1 MSANVRV
8 SIVMPTYKLEYFE
21 DALDSVLGQT
31 YPALELIICDDSS
44 DERIATLVEQ
54 KRASA
59 AFPIRYFR
67 NETRLGELGST
78 AKGIRLAEGEYVKF
92 LHDDDVLL
100 PECVEALVGAMEREP
115 NVVLASS
122 RRLRID
128 EEGQPLPD
136 ILATCFPF
144 AGDVLIDGR
153 ELVSFLADHTINF
166 IGEPS
171 CLMARRDALLQICE
185 RLMML
190 NGRAIDWIGDL
201 AMCAQLL
208 QRGDLAFLSRPLTRF
223 RVSRQQFSQIGRDQ
237 PGIGEQGHADFRLAI
252 RELGWYRQA
261 GDNRFVRVAPITRLD
276 ARVFKPVNLLAALRR
291 AAGFGSVTLSTWLE
305 ARRPDAVQK

>member
-1 MSANVRV
+1 MNMGEQALV

-223 RVSRQQFSQIGRDQ
+223 RVSRQ
-237 PGIGEQGHADFRLAI
+237 
-252 RELGWYRQA
+252 
-261 GDNRFVRVAPITRLD
+261 
-276 ARVFKPVNLLAALRR
+276 
-291 AAGFGSVTLSTWLE
+291 
-305 ARRPDAVQK
+305 

>member
-1 MSANVRV
+1 
-8 SIVMPTYKLEYFE
+8 
-21 DALDSVLGQT
+21 
-31 YPALELIICDDSS
+31 
-44 DERIATLVEQ
+44 
-54 KRASA
+54 
-59 AFPIRYFR
+59 
-67 NETRLGELGST
+67 GELGST

-166 IGEPS
+166 IGEP
-171 CLMARRDALLQICE
+171 
-185 RLMML
+185 
-190 NGRAIDWIGDL
+190 
-201 AMCAQLL
+201 
-208 QRGDLAFLSRPLTRF
+208 
-223 RVSRQQFSQIGRDQ
+223 
-237 PGIGEQGHADFRLAI
+237 
-252 RELGWYRQA
+252 
-261 GDNRFVRVAPITRLD
+261 
-276 ARVFKPVNLLAALRR
+276 
-291 AAGFGSVTLSTWLE
+291 
-305 ARRPDAVQK
+305 